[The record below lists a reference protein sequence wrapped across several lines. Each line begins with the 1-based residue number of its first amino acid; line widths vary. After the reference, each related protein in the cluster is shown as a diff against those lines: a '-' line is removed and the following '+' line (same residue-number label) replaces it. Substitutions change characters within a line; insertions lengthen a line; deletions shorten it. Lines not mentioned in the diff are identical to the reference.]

1 MYRVTFL
8 RHIITR
14 PEGPSLDDVWLEME
28 AELPF
33 APVPWVGYT
42 RGENEISPQSIG
54 YDIDR
59 DRFYLLD
66 QDETEYVDAI
76 RNDAPNRRSLDEIV
90 EDHTRNGWRVIGCR
104 VPGEGEE
111 GGPGTCPET
120 SDGGAGSPPR

>member
-14 PEGPSLDDVWLEME
+14 PEGPSLDDVWLELE

-42 RGENEISPQSIG
+42 RGENDEISPQSIG
-54 YDIDR
+54 YDLDKE
-59 DRFYLLD
+59 RFYLLD
-66 QDETEYVDAI
+66 QDETEYADAV

-90 EDHTRNGWRVIGCR
+90 EEHVGRGWHVIGCR
-104 VPGEGEE
+104 VPEEGEE
-111 GGPGTCPET
+111 GEACPET
-120 SDGGAGSPPR
+120 SDGGGPPR